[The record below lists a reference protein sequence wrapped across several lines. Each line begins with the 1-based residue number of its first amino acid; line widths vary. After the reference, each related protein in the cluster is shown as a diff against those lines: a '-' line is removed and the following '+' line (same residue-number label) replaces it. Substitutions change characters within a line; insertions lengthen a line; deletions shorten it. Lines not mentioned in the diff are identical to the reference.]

1 MATSSCVNVHMTK
14 IETFLGCCVGAA
26 VDHRVNRVRKMG
38 IIDEDKRKDL
48 NWEKS
53 QVWALV
59 F

>member
-1 MATSSCVNVHMTK
+1 MTK
-14 IETFLGCCVGAA
+14 LETFLGCCVGAA
-26 VDHRVNRVRKMG
+26 IDHRVNRVRKMG
-38 IIDEDKRKDL
+38 IIDEDRRKDL